1 MTDLKKLRELAMTC
15 ENDPVDFDNALEI
28 FNSYANPKTILK
40 LLDEVEAAREW
51 RDTYLAYINKN
62 QKPEDDDENWFKHVD
77 AKKRYIEIRKQNE
90 GGE

>member
-40 LLDEVEAAREW
+40 LLDEVEAARKLNDYTVEK
-51 RDTYLAYINKN
+51 DAGYLEAHDGYDKLWNKY
-62 QKPEDDDENWFKHVD
+62 QK
-77 AKKRYIEIRKQNE
+77 IRKQNE
-90 GGE
+90 GDL